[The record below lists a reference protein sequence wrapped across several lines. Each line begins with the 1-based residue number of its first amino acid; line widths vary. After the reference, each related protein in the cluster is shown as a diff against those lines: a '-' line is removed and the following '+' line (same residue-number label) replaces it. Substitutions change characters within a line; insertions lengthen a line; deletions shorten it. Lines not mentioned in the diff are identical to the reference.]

1 MAFICEAGE
10 TRPDTAP
17 GALHHLRATPKTVHW
32 GYFDAALAPA
42 LTVKSGDLIQAEAI
56 THHAGDA
63 PDLMMDEGD
72 RRRSSARSPRPTA
85 IPASTS

>member
-17 GALHHLRATPKTVHW
+17 GALHQLTATPKTVHW
-32 GYFDAALAPA
+32 GYFDAALAPV
-42 LTVKSGDLIQAEAI
+42 LRVKSGDLIQAEAI

-63 PDLMMDEGD
+63 PGADDGRGRQAIFTRD
-72 RRRSSARSPRPTA
+72 PRRATA
-85 IPASTS
+85 TPASTS